1 MSVELSCGAGPIH
14 VVLEPPHP
22 LLLDCHLGSAETPLS
37 ITWLQDGAVL
47 SQSEAVRL
55 LPNGSLLLLPS
66 LRDEKSSAGMEGAYS
81 CLSGSSF
88 GTLTSRSVTLQLAR
102 LSPFLRDPELQVVP
116 AGGTAR
122 FECHIDG
129 VPAPSITWVK
139 NHMPLPVPAA
149 SVSTPRFVTL
159 PNGIL
164 QILDVT
170 ADDGGLYRCVASN
183 LAHTLYS
190 QEASL
195 TVTSGKGRE
204 LADVMERRKVD
215 ILCVQETRWKGSK
228 ARSIGAGFKLFY
240 YGVDSKRNGVGV
252 VLKEEFVRNVL
263 EVKRVSDRV
272 MSLKLEIEG
281 VMLNVVSGYAPQVG
295 CELEEKERFWS
306 ELDEVMESI
315 PTGERV
321 VIGADFNGHVGEGN
335 TGDEEVMGKFGVK
348 ERNLEGQMVVDFA
361 KRMDM
366 GVVNTYFQK
375 REEHR
380 VTYKSGGRR
389 TQVDYIL
396 CRRGNLKEISDCK
409 VVVGESV
416 ARQHRMVVCRMTLMV
431 CKTKRSKIEKK
442 TKWWKLKKEECCEE
456 FRQKLRQ
463 DLGGQVV
470 LPDDW
475 ETTAEVIRETGRKVL
490 GVSSGRRKEDKE
502 TWWWN
507 EEVQDSTQRKR
518 LAKKKWD
525 MDRTEENRQEYKE
538 LQRRVKRKVSK
549 AKQKA
554 YEELYTRLDT
564 REGEK
569 DLYRLARQRDRDG
582 KDVQQ
587 VRVIKDRDGRVLTS
601 EESVQRRWKE
611 YFEELM
617 NEENER
623 EKRVEGVNSV
633 EQKVDKIRKDE
644 VRKALKRMKSGKA
657 VGPDDIPVEV
667 WKCLGEAAVEFLANL
682 FNRVLESERMP
693 EEWRSVLVPIFKNK
707 GDVQSCSN
715 YRGIKLM
722 SHTMKVWERV
732 VEARLRKVVEIC
744 EQQYG
749 FMPRKSTTDAI
760 FALRILMEKYRDGQR
775 ELHCVF
781 VDLEKA
787 YDRVPREELWYCM
800 RKSGVA
806 EKYVRVVQDMYER
819 SRTVVRCAVG
829 QTEEFNVEVGL
840 HQGSALSPFLFAIVM
855 DQLSEEVRQESP
867 WTMMFADD
875 IVICSESREQVEENL
890 ERWRFALERRGMKV
904 SGSKTEYMCV
914 NEREGSGTVRL
925 QGEEVKKVQEFK
937 YLGSTVQSNGEC
949 GKEVKKRVQAGWNG
963 WRKVSGVLC
972 DQKISARIKG
982 KVYRTVVRLAML
994 YGLETVSL
1002 RKRQESELEVA
1013 ELKMLRFSLGVT
1025 RLDRIRNEYIRG
1037 TAHVGRLGD
1046 KVREARLRWF
1056 GHVQRRDSL
1065 SEDSE
1070 VLIVAPPRDLTV
1082 VLGRPAVLECMAHGQ
1097 PKPFVSW
1104 SRQAEGVLANTTV
1117 SSLFFCC
1124 FLCLLENMADAAD
1137 GKPIAADVLVLATN
1151 LIIPHTLSHHAGV
1164 YVCRANK
1171 PKTREFVS
1179 SSAEIR
1185 VLAPPV
1191 IVKPPESVS
1200 LSQGNTA
1207 RFVCNSSGSPS
1218 ASLLWLK
1225 DGERLQWTARVKT
1238 QSPGVLLINQLRPED
1253 AGYYQCLASNVLG
1266 TACAT
1271 AKLSVIVRAGLPSRP
1286 LHFQATAQSSTS
1298 VLLTWDPPE
1307 HNRELVIGFS
1317 IHYQRATGFDNM
1329 EYQFAVNNDTTE
1341 FHVKE
1346 LQPHT
1351 AYTFFIVAYSPM
1363 GPSPQSQSI
1372 TVETVE
1378 DALFPP
1384 AELKVTAKMHSLHVT
1399 WQPPPNHTQI
1409 TGYKLAYREADGV
1422 EAANQESPAADAPHI
1437 RLRKRVKHYEITGLA
1452 PDRLYEV
1459 KVWAC
1464 NKQAEGFP
1472 AIWKGR
1478 TEKFTDREKDL
1489 EKVLW
1494 SDETKIGLFGINSTR
1509 CVWRKKNA
1517 DYDTKNTFPTVKHGG
1532 GNIMLW
1538 GCFSAKV
1545 IMLVWCFTV
1554 QPLDHPPPLPPSI
1567 VKAQANSSTSIWLQ
1581 WEKPA
1586 FSNIRIIN
1594 YTIRC
1599 SPAGNRNAS
1608 LVSYYTS
1615 TSQEILLGALKPFTR
1630 YELAIQSNGIETGGP
1645 FSSTVEETTLADR
1658 PSSPPTDLQLSA
1670 IDSFSVLVSWRPPL
1684 EPNGIIVSYRMLY
1697 SANLSQPDDL
1707 WTNLS
1712 HDGSV
1717 TSTEVL
1723 GLMSGTRYYFKMGAC
1738 TEVGVGPFS
1747 PVKDVHTPPKKYE
1760 LDIHAFTGIIVGVCL
1775 GLLCILVCMCVSFR
1789 NGKSRDA
1796 PGVLEPS
1803 LLNPQYRRSAHPA
1816 PAVIPNCTDCH
1827 ELETL
1832 MPPGAKDPVLP
1843 LTEPNEQQSLMGSAG
1858 GGYDAPTD
1866 LKPSWNGSVSR
1877 EWASRISTYRETG
1890 AENSACL
1897 INGAQDTNEGK
1908 NNRENHPQSLGS
1920 NQVEADVIVHSELS
1934 DTAEEAEELR
1944 SDDDFSPVS
1953 HVPCRDDVSP
1963 PSLSSIKPD
1972 TEIHPSSPCNL
1983 NHLLAN
1989 HNGPLEN
1996 GLAQLTLGGATEDGV
2011 SPEHLQAALEN
2022 GDHRLHPSKQ
2032 ALSQIGL
2039 SASPPAFPKSGLV
2052 HSTSGAHSYLC
2063 S

>member
-1 MSVELSCGAGPIH
+1 MYATEQPLKSSGPAPLSSQVHAAAVNGDRSTLQRLITAEPCLRDSEDQFGRTPLMYCVLADRLDCAETLLKAGASVNKADRSKRTALHLAAQKGN
-14 VVLEPPHP
+14 VRFMK
-22 LLLDCHLGSAETPLS
+22 LLLSRHANWLLKDLEEMTPLHLATRHS
-37 ITWLQDGAVL
+37 SHKPLSLLLKHMAPGEVDTQDRNKQTALHWSAFYNHPEHVKLLIKHDSNIGIPDSEGKIPLHWAAHSKHPNATHTVRCILDAAPTESLLNWQDYEGRTPLHFAVADGNEAVVEVLTSYEGCSVTAYDNLFRTPLHWAALLGHARIVHLLLERNKSGMIPSDSQGATPLHYGAQSNYADTVAVFLKHPSVRDEPDLEGRTAFMWAAGKGSDDVIKVMLELKRDLDINMADKYGGTALHAAAL
-47 SQSEAVRL
+47 SGHVSTVRL
-55 LPNGSLLLLPS
+55 LLEKGAMVDPLDVMKHTPLFRACEMGHRDVILTLIKGGARVDLVDTDGHSALHWAALGGNAEVCEVLMENGLGPNLQDHAGRTPLQCAAYAGYINCMALLIQHDADPNIQ
-66 LRDEKSSAGMEGAYS
+66 DKEGAGGNWATVGRRS
-81 CLSGSSF
+81 RGGRRVRRQREKRKGKSVGLRI
-88 GTLTSRSVTLQLAR
+88 GTLNV
-102 LSPFLRDPELQVVP
+102 
-116 AGGTAR
+116 GTM
-122 FECHIDG
+122 
-129 VPAPSITWVK
+129 T
-139 NHMPLPVPAA
+139 
-149 SVSTPRFVTL
+149 
-159 PNGIL
+159 
-164 QILDVT
+164 
-170 ADDGGLYRCVASN
+170 
-183 LAHTLYS
+183 
-190 QEASL
+190 
-195 TVTSGKGRE
+195 GKGRE

-431 CKTKRSKIEKK
+431 CKKKRSEIEKK

-456 FRQKLRQ
+456 FRKKLRQ
-463 DLGGQVV
+463 ALGGQVV

-507 EEVQDSTQRKR
+507 EEVQDSIQRKR

-538 LQRRVKRKVSK
+538 LQRRVKREVSK

-554 YEELYTRLDT
+554 YDELYTRLDT

-587 VRVIKDRDGRVLTS
+587 VRVIKERDGRVLTS

-623 EKRVEGVNSV
+623 EKRVEEVNSV

-682 FNRVLESERMP
+682 FNRVLESEKMP
-693 EEWRSVLVPIFKNK
+693 EEWRRSVLVPIFKNK

-904 SGSKTEYMCV
+904 SRSKTEYMCV

-982 KVYRTVVRLAML
+982 KVYRTVVRPAML

-1013 ELKMLRFSLGVT
+1013 ELKMLRYTPLDYALLGEHQEVT
-1025 RLDRIRNEYIRG
+1025 QFLLEHGALSIAAIQDIAASSIQALYKG
-1037 TAHVGRLGD
+1037 Y
-1046 KVREARLRWF
+1046 KVRRAFKERKNLLMRHEQLR
-1056 GHVQRRDSL
+1056 
-1065 SEDSE
+1065 
-1070 VLIVAPPRDLTV
+1070 
-1082 VLGRPAVLECMAHGQ
+1082 
-1097 PKPFVSW
+1097 K
-1104 SRQAEGVLANTTV
+1104 
-1117 SSLFFCC
+1117 
-1124 FLCLLENMADAAD
+1124 DAAKKREEERRREAVQQLSLA
-1137 GKPIAADVLVLATN
+1137 GAQQPQISLVQVGSERPPLAATE
-1151 LIIPHTLSHHAGV
+1151 LSGEIKDM
-1164 YVCRANK
+1164 K
-1171 PKTREFVS
+1171 PKGHKHRKS
-1179 SSAEIR
+1179 SKAHR
-1185 VLAPPV
+1185 
-1191 IVKPPESVS
+1191 
-1200 LSQGNTA
+1200 
-1207 RFVCNSSGSPS
+1207 
-1218 ASLLWLK
+1218 
-1225 DGERLQWTARVKT
+1225 
-1238 QSPGVLLINQLRPED
+1238 
-1253 AGYYQCLASNVLG
+1253 
-1266 TACAT
+1266 
-1271 AKLSVIVRAGLPSRP
+1271 
-1286 LHFQATAQSSTS
+1286 
-1298 VLLTWDPPE
+1298 
-1307 HNRELVIGFS
+1307 
-1317 IHYQRATGFDNM
+1317 
-1329 EYQFAVNNDTTE
+1329 
-1341 FHVKE
+1341 
-1346 LQPHT
+1346 
-1351 AYTFFIVAYSPM
+1351 
-1363 GPSPQSQSI
+1363 SQSH
-1372 TVETVE
+1372 
-1378 DALFPP
+1378 D
-1384 AELKVTAKMHSLHVT
+1384 
-1399 WQPPPNHTQI
+1399 
-1409 TGYKLAYREADGV
+1409 
-1422 EAANQESPAADAPHI
+1422 
-1437 RLRKRVKHYEITGLA
+1437 
-1452 PDRLYEV
+1452 
-1459 KVWAC
+1459 
-1464 NKQAEGFP
+1464 
-1472 AIWKGR
+1472 R
-1478 TEKFTDREKDL
+1478 TEKKTKKPKEPEHTAETPNTSQMSALNLSMTSQSADR
-1489 EKVLW
+1489 
-1494 SDETKIGLFGINSTR
+1494 SDTR
-1509 CVWRKKNA
+1509 ADVCVRGV
-1517 DYDTKNTFPTVKHGG
+1517 Y
-1532 GNIMLW
+1532 
-1538 GCFSAKV
+1538 
-1545 IMLVWCFTV
+1545 
-1554 QPLDHPPPLPPSI
+1554 
-1567 VKAQANSSTSIWLQ
+1567 TS
-1581 WEKPA
+1581 EDCVARPE
-1586 FSNIRIIN
+1586 RH
-1594 YTIRC
+1594 
-1599 SPAGNRNAS
+1599 SPAGSSRPGSARHTHPIHS
-1608 LVSYYTS
+1608 RPRTS
-1615 TSQEILLGALKPFTR
+1615 GRTPESKTS
-1630 YELAIQSNGIETGGP
+1630 
-1645 FSSTVEETTLADR
+1645 
-1658 PSSPPTDLQLSA
+1658 
-1670 IDSFSVLVSWRPPL
+1670 
-1684 EPNGIIVSYRMLY
+1684 
-1697 SANLSQPDDL
+1697 
-1707 WTNLS
+1707 
-1712 HDGSV
+1712 
-1717 TSTEVL
+1717 
-1723 GLMSGTRYYFKMGAC
+1723 
-1738 TEVGVGPFS
+1738 
-1747 PVKDVHTPPKKYE
+1747 
-1760 LDIHAFTGIIVGVCL
+1760 
-1775 GLLCILVCMCVSFR
+1775 
-1789 NGKSRDA
+1789 
-1796 PGVLEPS
+1796 
-1803 LLNPQYRRSAHPA
+1803 HPA
-1816 PAVIPNCTDCH
+1816 V
-1827 ELETL
+1827 
-1832 MPPGAKDPVLP
+1832 
-1843 LTEPNEQQSLMGSAG
+1843 
-1858 GGYDAPTD
+1858 
-1866 LKPSWNGSVSR
+1866 
-1877 EWASRISTYRETG
+1877 
-1890 AENSACL
+1890 
-1897 INGAQDTNEGK
+1897 
-1908 NNRENHPQSLGS
+1908 
-1920 NQVEADVIVHSELS
+1920 
-1934 DTAEEAEELR
+1934 
-1944 SDDDFSPVS
+1944 
-1953 HVPCRDDVSP
+1953 
-1963 PSLSSIKPD
+1963 
-1972 TEIHPSSPCNL
+1972 
-1983 NHLLAN
+1983 
-1989 HNGPLEN
+1989 
-1996 GLAQLTLGGATEDGV
+1996 
-2011 SPEHLQAALEN
+2011 
-2022 GDHRLHPSKQ
+2022 
-2032 ALSQIGL
+2032 
-2039 SASPPAFPKSGLV
+2039 ASPPAAADQSGSFISVPIQAGREKSRTREPRAEREKEKPARARREKERRTEREEDKCSRTEREAERFSERERERGWSKEVEKGKRTEKEKEHRRKSLRRRNQAARVIQTAWRRFRVRRCLKELLCGGDKRPEPAEATALLIQFIWERPV
-2052 HSTSGAHSYLC
+2052 HMDNTHQKAISRAQSPPAKAAAKKSSVLQSIYGGAQAKRGRSVRAVSALNTHSQSQLLHDLTLKPTKQLSGMECVHLLDSLNQAKQYSYHLRPQ
-2063 S
+2063 SASSQSRTKD